1 MKSATI
7 PHPAAAIHRQ
17 FSAPRRLCPF
27 CPPPQNQPQLRAPPR
42 LRTTPSPPRQR
53 NRQRALFHRGCTA
66 RRNPP
71 PPALLSSPISSG
83 TLAWHGDCWATR
95 GWSGVFCS
103 KFGNPFRPGA
113 RFCPACGSPVDAKRR
128 GFSGPSGRAS
138 QASRMTQTSG
148 AGVSRGPNTFQNSDR
163 SGNPHTG
170 TAAPSPPPSRMP
182 GCSRSPAERLPA
194 TR

>member
-1 MKSATI
+1 MRSATI
-7 PHPAAAIHRQ
+7 PHPAAVIHRQ
-17 FSAPRRLCPF
+17 SSAPRRLCPF
-27 CPPPQNQPQLRAPPR
+27 CLPQNQPQLRAPPR
-42 LRTTPSPPRQR
+42 LRTTPSPPRQC

-71 PPALLSSPISSG
+71 PPALSSSPISSG
-83 TLAWHGDCWATR
+83 TLARHGDCWATR
-95 GWSGVFCS
+95 GWGGMFCS
-103 KFGNPFRPGA
+103 KCGNQLRPGA
-113 RFCPACGSPVDAKRR
+113 RFRPACGSPVDAKRG

-138 QASRMTQTSG
+138 QASHKTQTSG
-148 AGVSRGPNTFQNSDR
+148 AGASRGTNTFQDSDR

-182 GCSRSPAERLPA
+182 GCSRSPAERSPA